1 MRGNPAFAAGQ
12 AGLKQ
17 YRIEACGEIQEIRV
31 FGEWA
36 YCWNKLSVIVTPLK
50 GGATIK
56 RAGDAL
62 SIPRKQA
69 GKWVIYRDANR
80 LAAVP

>member
-1 MRGNPAFAAGQ
+1 
-12 AGLKQ
+12 
-17 YRIEACGEIQEIRV
+17 V